1 MTVFPCRMRAE
12 KPSRDD
18 TAWKPRLSF
27 ASAWIAAALAS
38 SLATALA
45 ANPAACVTAGTDCFA
60 VGFVMFGMS
69 TVVDFERNRR
79 EVSAEKI
86 QSIRIALEIAGVMFT
101 NGSEPGVKLR
111 KKGKRK

>member
-1 MTVFPCRMRAE
+1 MEMTPAQCRAARALLDMSQGE
-12 KPSRDD
+12 
-18 TAWKPRLSF
+18 
-27 ASAWIAAALAS
+27 
-38 SLATALA
+38 LATAA
-45 ANPAACVTAGTDCFA
+45 SV
-60 VGFVMFGMS
+60 GMS
-69 TVVDFERNRR
+69 TVVDFERSRR